1 MDERKVREKMSKSIP
16 GGSSK
21 DLDALIAQYN
31 KDLMNYYRKN
41 ASRILP
47 TEETAP
53 AAPPPVAAAASAPVA
68 VTAPV
73 DQETATQ
80 PAAPVMDFPVPIGPR
95 PAAEPVEN
103 PPSPVIREE
112 EGEIENMFL
121 AQDTRDLP
129 PGEVADAPPMTPAA
143 EPPAEED
150 GAAEEETPPAPEQ
163 AAEPETDTGYI
174 QVRTFTA
181 RQAIPVPGAVVTITR
196 KNGDKDELIRIMQT
210 DISGLSP
217 VVAVPTVSRELSL
230 QPGTI
235 PPYTAYTIQ
244 SDAEG
249 YYSVRNL
256 NVPVYGGITA
266 VQPVEMIPLPEQVTS
281 GMLEFPE
288 TGPQDLD

>member
-53 AAPPPVAAAASAPVA
+53 PPAVAAASAPVA

-73 DQETATQ
+73 EQETTAQ
-80 PAAPVMDFPVPIGPR
+80 PAAPVMDFPVPIVPR
-95 PAAEPVEN
+95 PATEPVAD

-143 EPPAEED
+143 EPPTEED
-150 GAAEEETPPAPEQ
+150 GAAEAETPPAPEQ
-163 AAEPETDTGYI
+163 EAEPETDTGYI

-217 VVAVPTVSRELSL
+217 VVAVPTVSREPS
-230 QPGTI
+230 PPI
-235 PPYTAYTIQ
+235 PPIPSSRMPRDITRCATSTY
-244 SDAEG
+244 
-249 YYSVRNL
+249 RF
-256 NVPVYGGITA
+256 TA
-266 VQPVEMIPLPEQVTS
+266 V
-281 GMLEFPE
+281 
-288 TGPQDLD
+288 